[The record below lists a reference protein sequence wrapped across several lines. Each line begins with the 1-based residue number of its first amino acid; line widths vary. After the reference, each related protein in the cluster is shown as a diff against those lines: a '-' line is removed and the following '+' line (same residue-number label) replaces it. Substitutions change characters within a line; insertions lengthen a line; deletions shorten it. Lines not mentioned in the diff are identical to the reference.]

1 MEKSY
6 ARESSRGRFS
16 DEAAPQ
22 ADEAW
27 AGQRPLD
34 GSPGSAGER
43 DSRSSRW
50 AAQASRTIRDSA
62 PGPGSISVTQAFT
75 HRAAATSISAC
86 RGQVVTRER
95 AAHESVRDD
104 GDRATGAGRG
114 DAHRRPGIADARL
127 EGRLRRQGPGDGAS
141 PVSSAG
147 PSRGGA
153 ARADSSRGGRSTS
166 RESLK
171 NPCRDSGIYGNPLI
185 YRGSNASNRARWG
198 FFRPSLVCRG
208 CARHGDRST
217 VRTPWRR
224 VARWQGGW
232 PARRGAG
239 PAGEHDDPGN
249 DAPVS
254 GRPGQPGVPGPAPE
268 RPVARAPDLR
278 RDLGFVDVAF
288 VIDA

>member
-27 AGQRPLD
+27 AGQRPRD

-75 HRAAATSISAC
+75 HRAAATSIPAC

-127 EGRLRRQGPGDGAS
+127 EGRLRRQDPGDGAS

-166 RESLK
+166 
-171 NPCRDSGIYGNPLI
+171 
-185 YRGSNASNRARWG
+185 
-198 FFRPSLVCRG
+198 VCRG
-208 CARHGDRST
+208 CARRGDRST
-217 VRTPWRR
+217 VRAPWRR
-224 VARWQGGW
+224 VARWQGGCERLW
-232 PARRGAG
+232 SARRGAW